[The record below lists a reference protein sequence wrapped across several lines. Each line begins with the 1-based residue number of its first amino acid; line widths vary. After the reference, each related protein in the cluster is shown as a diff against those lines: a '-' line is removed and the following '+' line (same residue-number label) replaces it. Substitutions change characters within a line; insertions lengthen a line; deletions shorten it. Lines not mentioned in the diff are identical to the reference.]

1 LKAHIPC
8 SAMDDCHAALKLGGH
23 FVTAMRECYWNP
35 GNEEGYREK
44 LDQMVRSGKFEI
56 VKVDAF

>member
-1 LKAHIPC
+1 MKAHIPC

-23 FVTAMRECYWNP
+23 FVTAMRECYWDH

-44 LDQMVRSGKFEI
+44 LDEMIRAGKFEL
-56 VKVDAF
+56 VKTDIF